1 MTSPAPTSSTNS
13 TRRPGVRSS
22 ARVSMTVP
30 PVFSRIWRLSLIAAL
45 FAAAIPA
52 ARAADAL
59 PTDKIFAADSF
70 WYAAIPKDAA
80 LHPNNKAFV
89 GEFLRQKKAYY
100 GTVNINTKAWASPV
114 YVVGPDV
121 PVTRVTEWDCQKKN
135 FSDKNLAQQWAAVPM
150 PAHAQEA
157 DGTDSEM
164 TLYQPSTDT
173 LWEFWQARKIDGRWQ
188 ACWGGRLQNASKS
201 DGVFAG
207 HYGTTATS
215 LPFIGGQITAE
226 ELQRGEIRHAI
237 GISLVDAEHFNIK
250 SWPAHRS
257 DGYNP
262 KKLPNRIPEGLRFRL
277 NPELDVDALK
287 LHPVA
292 TTIAK
297 AAQKYGF
304 VIWDKAGAIS
314 LRAENPKSYAARGK
328 IDPYPALFKGKSSAA
343 VLDGFPWDQLQF
355 MPMDYGKPKS

>member
-1 MTSPAPTSSTNS
+1 MTLPNPTS
-13 TRRPGVRSS
+13 TRRTG
-22 ARVSMTVP
+22 ARPALQPSTRPSMAVP
-30 PVFSRIWRLSLIAAL
+30 LIFSRIWRLSLVAAL

-59 PTDKIFAADSF
+59 PTDKVFAADSF
-70 WYAAIPKDAA
+70 WYAAIPKNVA

-100 GTVNINTKAWASPV
+100 GTVNINTTKWASPV

-135 FSDKNLAQQWAAVPM
+135 FTDQNLARQWAEVPM
-150 PAHAQEA
+150 PANARQA
-157 DGTDSEM
+157 DGNDSEM

-173 LWEFWQARKIDGRWQ
+173 LWEFWQARKVDGRWQ
-188 ACWGGRLQNASKS
+188 ACWGGRLQHASKS
-201 DGVFAG
+201 DGVFAE

-226 ELQRGEIRHAI
+226 QLQRGEIRHVI

-257 DGYNP
+257 DGWNP

-277 NPELDVDALK
+277 NPDIDVDALK
-287 LHPVA
+287 MHPVGK
-292 TTIAK
+292 TIAK

-314 LRAENPKSYAARGK
+314 LRAENPKSYAARGQL
-328 IDPYPALFKGKSSAA
+328 DPYPALFKGKSSAT

-355 MPMDYGKPKS
+355 MPMDYGKPES